1 MAGSGSQKIGLLDVV
16 IEERPAR
23 IYVQL
28 LGRSEA
34 RDSSKE
40 LDPLFTELLARAEA
54 ERKTL
59 ELRFERLEHFN
70 SATVGALLRMINS
83 ARNRLIQLDLCYDAS
98 LRWQSVSFEALNSA
112 VRTPGSALP
121 PTIRIRSIERAV

>member
-1 MAGSGSQKIGLLDVV
+1 MAASASQKIGLLDVF
-16 IEERPAR
+16 IEERPTR

-34 RDSSKE
+34 RDPSKA
-40 LDPLFTELLARAEA
+40 LDPLFTQLLSRAEA

-70 SATVGALLRMINS
+70 SSTVGALLRMINS
-83 ARNRLIQLDLCYDAS
+83 ARDRLIQLDLCYDAS
-98 LRWQSVSFEALNSA
+98 LRWQSLSFEALSSA
-112 VRTPGSALP
+112 VRSPGSALP
-121 PTIRIRSIERAV
+121 ATIRIRSIERAV